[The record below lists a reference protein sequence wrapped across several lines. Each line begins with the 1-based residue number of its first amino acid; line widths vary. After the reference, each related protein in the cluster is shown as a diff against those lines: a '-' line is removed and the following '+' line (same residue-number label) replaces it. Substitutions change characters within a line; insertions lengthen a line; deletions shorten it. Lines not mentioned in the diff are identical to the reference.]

1 MQKTLNILMG
11 LALIGFLVL
20 PNAMLAQDAKPFVGT
35 WEGAIDVAGQQ
46 IDIILEFALEGDGL
60 AGNIDVPAQG
70 AEDIPLAEFKIEGKK
85 ITFMIDH
92 PGVPGEPTF
101 NGELD
106 AEGTT
111 LSGTFS
117 QSGAEGTFE
126 ATKKSFRL

>member
-1 MQKTLNILMG
+1 MKKTLFTLRG
-11 LALIGFLVL
+11 LALITCLAVTGVL
-20 PNAMLAQDAKPFVGT
+20 LAQDAKPFVGT

-46 IDIILEFALEGDGL
+46 IDIILEFSLEGDGL

-106 AEGTT
+106 GAGTV

-117 QSGAEGTFE
+117 QGGVEGTFE
-126 ATKKSFRL
+126 ATRQSFRL

>member
-1 MQKTLNILMG
+1 MKKTHTILMG
-11 LALIGFLVL
+11 LALTACLAI
-20 PNAMLAQDAKPFVGT
+20 PNAALTQDAKPFVGT
-35 WEGAIDVAGQQ
+35 WEGAIDVMGQQ
-46 IDIILEFALEGDGL
+46 IDIILEFALEGDQL
-60 AGNIDVPAQG
+60 TGNVDIPAQG

-92 PGVPGEPTF
+92 PGVPGEPIF

-106 AEGTT
+106 AAGTT

-126 ATKKSFRL
+126 AKKQ